1 MQLAGSVQG
10 TTTAPPRTAPMRC
23 AGFRSILF
31 DHSPGP
37 LDDVSAPAYFT
48 DLNLDQVERAL
59 VAGRDDYR
67 LEPYFRT
74 PLVDPE
80 LVQYRQEV
88 FADLERRPVRAAL
101 DAFAAAMD
109 EVRRCRARA
118 ATRRP
123 FWEVARWH
131 LEACLRYLDGVRSLG
146 RDLRL
151 VGCRSTGLVALASY
165 LDEYVSG
172 QTFGELGVE
181 AAGVARELADIR
193 YAVWIRGARVSV
205 GPTDDEAD
213 WADDIRATFAR
224 FADPGGERRG
234 VASRGADSA
243 SLDPVESRILERV
256 ALEFPAQFAHLQ
268 EFVQAHPTRV
278 DPLLAR
284 FDREVQFY
292 LAWLDLVG
300 PLREAGLRVELPG
313 VTVESKQEEV
323 WGTFDIALALQLVPQ
338 GRPIVPN
345 DLWIHD
351 PERILVVTGPNNGGK
366 TTLARAIGQL
376 HHLAAL
382 GCPTQGHDAHLFLCD
397 RIFTHFERREDPSA
411 LLGKLGEELE
421 RLDGDLEEATPRSL
435 VIMNEMFSSTAS
447 RDAVDL
453 SLAILGRVADLD
465 ALAVCVTFLDEL
477 SVFSP
482 KAVSLVSEVDP
493 HDPEIRTFTLRRRPA
508 DGRAHASALA
518 RRYGL
523 TADQLRERLES

>member
-74 PLVDPE
+74 PLVGPE

-109 EVRRCRARA
+109 EVRRCQARA
-118 ATRRP
+118 SARRP
-123 FWEVARWH
+123 FWEAARWH
-131 LEACLRYLDGVRSLG
+131 LEGCLRYLESVRSLG
-146 RDLRL
+146 RDLL
-151 VGCRSTGLVALASY
+151 LAGCRSTGLLSLSSY

-193 YAVWIRGARVSV
+193 YTVWIRGARVSV
-205 GPTDDEAD
+205 GPTDNEVD

-268 EFVQAHPTRV
+268 EFVQAHPTPV

-300 PLREAGLRVELPG
+300 PLREAGLRVDLPG

-323 WGTFDIALALQLVPQ
+323 WGTL
-338 GRPIVPN
+338 G
-345 DLWIHD
+345 
-351 PERILVVTGPNNGGK
+351 
-366 TTLARAIGQL
+366 TT
-376 HHLAAL
+376 
-382 GCPTQGHDAHLFLCD
+382 P
-397 RIFTHFERREDPSA
+397 
-411 LLGKLGEELE
+411 
-421 RLDGDLEEATPRSL
+421 
-435 VIMNEMFSSTAS
+435 M
-447 RDAVDL
+447 
-453 SLAILGRVADLD
+453 
-465 ALAVCVTFLDEL
+465 
-477 SVFSP
+477 
-482 KAVSLVSEVDP
+482 
-493 HDPEIRTFTLRRRPA
+493 
-508 DGRAHASALA
+508 
-518 RRYGL
+518 
-523 TADQLRERLES
+523 